1 MKRSTRLTAA
11 ISSAALTMGLLPLVA
26 APAAQAAVEGPC
38 ETKSN
43 STLGVCKPQTDPLPS
58 PTSVTDGTRLTVE
71 FRGFAH
77 ADFSRWG
84 TTGTEA
90 GFFRVAGFIDR
101 GTACRYTP
109 QMSHL
114 NTGQPVRLSNGLVV
128 SVEEWSTSVVGHVSG
143 FEATNVTTTHQF
155 STPTQ
160 AGKTFCALSGVA
172 ITVKDGLGSTII
184 ADSLVSDPLTIDI
197 TTRTPGGNVI
207 ANTPDITVSRPSE
220 PFTFRSPFQIVST
233 VGGDIERGAIA
244 SRLLHIGTAAQNGGE
259 CTGVAGSPRYYWNIT
274 DSLKRVNVFTGTVS
288 SRDDAGRWL
297 CAYQTVLNTNGF
309 ESTSGTAYQS
319 IDALPADD
327 PAAADL
333 AVPTVNVTS
342 LLSRLTSTTNALR
355 TALAQP
361 QVNQAEVDRL
371 IAEAEAARQEAQEAV
386 QNGAVNAGN
395 AANAGG
401 AGNGGNA
408 GGAAAPTV
416 TVAQIAEEVDRTNEL
431 IARGGGAETPRSAL
445 EAATG
450 FDATITP
457 LIPRNTPTA
466 SGLMLDVTSP
476 KTAKKK
482 RAFKVKVSVDPR
494 EVRGRMRMF
503 LVYLDGDTP
512 KLVHKR
518 SGFIGKQ
525 RSKTK
530 KFYIN
535 RTDKKGNYAILTS
548 FDPTTPGDA
557 GVATLTPLRV
567 R

>member
-1 MKRSTRLTAA
+1 MMRPMRRAASMAGAIALTA
-11 ISSAALTMGLLPLVA
+11 GLLPMVT
-26 APAAQAAVEGPC
+26 APAAHALPEGPC
-38 ETKSN
+38 TSKGIAL
-43 STLGVCKPQTDPLPS
+43 STCRPQTNPLPN
-58 PTSVTDGTRLTVE
+58 PASVTDGTPLRVE
-71 FRGFAH
+71 FSGLAN
-77 ADFSRWG
+77 ANNSRWG

-90 GFFRVAGFIDR
+90 GFFSVAGFIDR
-101 GTACRYTP
+101 GTACAYTP
-109 QMSHL
+109 RLSHL
-114 NTGQPVRLSNGLVV
+114 NTGRPVRLANGLVV
-128 SVEEWSTSVVGHVSG
+128 SVEEWSTSRVGRGDDFDVT
-143 FEATNVTTTHQF
+143 FATAARQF

-160 AGKTFCALSGVA
+160 AGKTFCALSGVV
-172 ITVKDGLGSTII
+172 ITIKEGLASTVI

-197 TTRTPGGNVI
+197 TTRTPGGNVL
-207 ANTPDITVSRPSE
+207 ANTPEITVSRPSE

-233 VGGDIERGAIA
+233 VGGDTSRGVIA
-244 SRLLHIGTAAQNGGE
+244 SRLLHIGTAADNGGE
-259 CTGVAGSPRYYWNIT
+259 CSGVTGSPRYYWNIT
-274 DSLKRVNVFTGTVS
+274 DSLKRVNVYSGTVS

-309 ESTSGTAYQS
+309 ESTSGTAYQR

-371 IAEAEAARQEAQEAV
+371 VAEAEAARQEAQAAV

-401 AGNGGNA
+401 SGNGGNA
-408 GGAAAPTV
+408 GGAAAPTI

-431 IARGGGAETPRSAL
+431 IARGGGAATPRSAL

-476 KTAKKK
+476 KSAKKK
-482 RAFKVKVSVDPR
+482 RAFKVKVSVDPQ
-494 EVRGRMRMF
+494 EVRGRMQMF

-518 SGFIGKQ
+518 SGFIGNQ

-535 RTDKKGNYAILTS
+535 RSDKKGNYAILTS